1 MQQNLHTAHPCTMRL
16 ANLWTYQSRLSRE
29 IRSFLY
35 LLRFSVLSAGNRR
48 SSDIKKLKHR
58 HFERHTLK
66 RKWDLFPLAWTLPN
80 LFVFTLT
87 ETICLKIW
95 AKPLSKGAKKA
106 TSVDVRRPGTS
117 WLKLV
122 DMSYSFQSMCHLLNH
137 LTHYLLVSFVVVFCC
152 CLQAYPEYLITYKI
166 VKPSN
171 AEASP

>member
-1 MQQNLHTAHPCTMRL
+1 M
-16 ANLWTYQSRLSRE
+16 
-29 IRSFLY
+29 
-35 LLRFSVLSAGNRR
+35 LSAENRS
-48 SSDIKKLKHR
+48 SSDIKKFKHR

-95 AKPLSKGAKKA
+95 AKPLSKCTKKA
-106 TSVDVRRPGTS
+106 TSVDVHRPGTS

-137 LTHYLLVSFVVVFCC
+137 LTHYLLVSFVVVYRRIQNTLSRTRLLNPPTLRHLHKF
-152 CLQAYPEYLITYKI
+152 LVHHYQLRMWMAEIAVNIFYKT
-166 VKPSN
+166 
-171 AEASP
+171 A